1 MTLNTIISVA
11 IIGPSLHSPLLII
24 HEESSLLSFFS
35 FLFPFLSASWEQRR
49 CVATLPNVRPNKQ
62 RRKKT
67 NDRESNHL
75 SLHIVVWGTSP
86 PSSGRLGSPKTKC
99 CLSLG
104 HRTGSGTPWHLIC
117 HSQGKTI
124 PVPHVPQYCQ
134 SATEYTCSMKS
145 IIRF

>member
-1 MTLNTIISVA
+1 MRTPKNWSRV
-11 IIGPSLHSPLLII
+11 SLGHPKFGTRCPLKIWLGCQIYG
-24 HEESSLLSFFS
+24 L
-35 FLFPFLSASWEQRR
+35 
-49 CVATLPNVRPNKQ
+49 CVATLPNSCPNKE

-67 NDRESNHL
+67 NNRESNHL
-75 SLHIVVWGTSP
+75 SIRIVVWGTSP
-86 PSSGRLGSPKTKC
+86 PSSGRLGSPMTKC

-104 HRTGSGTPWHLIC
+104 HRTGSGTPWHLMC

-134 SATEYTCSMKS
+134 SATEYTCSKKS